1 MLACSRSIVFAKP
14 SAREEGQRAWREC
27 LEEDFCSSLTSE
39 LQVFG
44 GLLSGCM
51 RCTRARLPIWRV
63 LGFSEMWRAG
73 LITSVSEAVGMCT
86 VARCGASV
94 IDSWAFLLQ
103 CFDLVSPGALI
114 GARDCAPRSC

>member
-1 MLACSRSIVFAKP
+1 MLCLLVLEVLSSPCPLRDKK
-14 SAREEGQRAWREC
+14 GQRAWREC

-63 LGFSEMWRAG
+63 LGCSEMWRAG

-86 VARCGASV
+86 VARCRASV
-94 IDSWAFLLQ
+94 IDSWAF
-103 CFDLVSPGALI
+103 CCSASIWSALVP
-114 GARDCAPRSC
+114 